1 MKKSRNSRLNGSI
14 KDKLIFLL
22 IGIIVIPIVTLALI
36 TYSNAKHV
44 LESEFKKNSMQM
56 AEKLSS
62 IIETYIT
69 ENENNINMLSNNL
82 NIKNVLNN
90 KPEELVYTYNAL
102 QSYQE
107 VHPDSMA
114 VYIATHDKK
123 LFVYPKVDLPKGF
136 DPTARPWYQETM
148 KAGKMTWTEPYL
160 DEASGKLTVTV
171 AKPAKNSKG
180 ELIGVVGADI
190 SLDVLSELVS
200 ETRLG
205 KEGNFFIANN
215 TGNIL
220 AHTDKEFNNKE
231 IPVKDILDAVISKK
245 SDTID
250 YSYNGKNSF
259 AVITT
264 NNKTGWS
271 IVGEM
276 NYSEIQE
283 SLSVIFK
290 VISIAGIVIIILAA
304 MLGMVFSKPMIISL
318 HKLVEDMKG
327 IGGGDLTIRSAIKCN
342 DEIGILASNLNSMS
356 ENLGELIKDISN
368 VSTEVT
374 SAADS
379 LASMS
384 EESSASTEEITRV
397 IGEVSNITVEQ
408 AKGTDMA
415 LSKIKELSNSI
426 QLVAGAINDSKEIF
440 DEVDSL
446 SERGIE
452 VVQMLTKSTK
462 ENDDAAKKVS
472 KVINEVD
479 IKSDEI
485 GSIIDTIEKISAQ
498 TNLLALNASIEAARA
513 GEAGRGF
520 SVVADEVR
528 KLAEQSK
535 DATSKIRDLV
545 MGIQSGSKNAVNTME
560 FANEIANQ
568 QSNAVVKTEDIF
580 TKITNMVNKLS
591 EEVEKIVKLNYEMTS
606 KKDEIVGVMANIAAS
621 SEQTSASTE
630 EISAST
636 EEQLAISYEVSK
648 TSEELNKLSQK
659 LNEKIESF
667 KV

>member
-1 MKKSRNSRLNGSI
+1 MKKSKNNRLKGSI
-14 KDKLIFLL
+14 KNKLIFLL
-22 IGIIVIPIVTLALI
+22 MGIIVIPIVTLALI

-56 AEKLSS
+56 TEKLSS

-82 NIKNVLNN
+82 NIKDVLNN
-90 KPEELVYTYNAL
+90 KPEELLYTYNTL

-107 VHPDSMA
+107 MHTDSMA

-123 LFVYPKVDLPKGF
+123 LFVYPKVNLPKGF

-205 KEGNFFIANN
+205 KEGHFFIANSK
-215 TGNIL
+215 GNIL

-231 IPVKDILDAVISKK
+231 IPVKDILDAVTSKK

-250 YSYNGKNSF
+250 YSYNGENNF
-259 AVITT
+259 AVFTT

-276 NYSEIQE
+276 SYSEIHE

-290 VISIAGIVIIILAA
+290 VISIAGVVIITLAA
-304 MLGMVFSKPMIISL
+304 MLGMIFSKPMIISL

-327 IGGGDLTIRSAIKCN
+327 IGGGDLTIRSAIKSN

-356 ENLGELIKDISN
+356 ENLGELIKDIN
-368 VSTEVT
+368 NISTEVT
-374 SAADS
+374 SAADN
-379 LASMS
+379 LASMA

-426 QLVAGAINDSKEIF
+426 QLVASAINDSKEIF

-446 SERGIE
+446 NEKGIE
-452 VVQMLTKSTK
+452 VVQTLTQSTK
-462 ENDDAAKKVS
+462 ENNDAAKKVS

-479 IKSDEI
+479 VKSDEI
-485 GSIIDTIEKISAQ
+485 GSIIDTIEKIAAQ

-591 EEVEKIVKLNYEMTS
+591 EEVGKIVKLNYEMTS
-606 KKDEIVGVMANIAAS
+606 KKDEIVGVMGNIAAS

>member
-1 MKKSRNSRLNGSI
+1 M
-14 KDKLIFLL
+14 
-22 IGIIVIPIVTLALI
+22 
-36 TYSNAKHV
+36 
-44 LESEFKKNSMQM
+44 
-56 AEKLSS
+56 
-62 IIETYIT
+62 
-69 ENENNINMLSNNL
+69 
-82 NIKNVLNN
+82 
-90 KPEELVYTYNAL
+90 
-102 QSYQE
+102 
-107 VHPDSMA
+107 
-114 VYIATHDKK
+114 
-123 LFVYPKVDLPKGF
+123 
-136 DPTARPWYQETM
+136 
-148 KAGKMTWTEPYL
+148 
-160 DEASGKLTVTV
+160 
-171 AKPAKNSKG
+171 
-180 ELIGVVGADI
+180 
-190 SLDVLSELVS
+190 
-200 ETRLG
+200 
-205 KEGNFFIANN
+205 
-215 TGNIL
+215 
-220 AHTDKEFNNKE
+220 
-231 IPVKDILDAVISKK
+231 
-245 SDTID
+245 
-250 YSYNGKNSF
+250 
-259 AVITT
+259 
-264 NNKTGWS
+264 
-271 IVGEM
+271 
-276 NYSEIQE
+276 
-283 SLSVIFK
+283 
-290 VISIAGIVIIILAA
+290 
-304 MLGMVFSKPMIISL
+304 
-318 HKLVEDMKG
+318 
-327 IGGGDLTIRSAIKCN
+327 
-342 DEIGILASNLNSMS
+342 
-356 ENLGELIKDISN
+356 
-368 VSTEVT
+368 
-374 SAADS
+374 
-379 LASMS
+379 
-384 EESSASTEEITRV
+384 
-397 IGEVSNITVEQ
+397 
-408 AKGTDMA
+408 
-415 LSKIKELSNSI
+415 SNSI

-591 EEVEKIVKLNYEMTS
+591 GEVEKIVKLNYEMTS

>member
-1 MKKSRNSRLNGSI
+1 MKKLKNNRLKGSI
-14 KDKLIFLL
+14 KNKLIFLL

-82 NIKNVLNN
+82 NIKDVLNN

-114 VYIATHDKK
+114 VYIATHDKR
-123 LFVYPKVDLPKGF
+123 LFVYPKVNLPKGF

-205 KEGNFFIANN
+205 KEGHFFIANN

-220 AHTDKEFNNKE
+220 AHTDKKFNNKE
-231 IPVKDILDAVISKK
+231 IPVKDILDSVRSKK

-250 YSYNGKNSF
+250 YSYNGKNNF
-259 AVITT
+259 AVFTT

-276 NYSEIQE
+276 SYSEIQE

-290 VISIAGIVIIILAA
+290 VISAAGVVIIILAA
-304 MLGMVFSKPMIISL
+304 VLGMFFSKPIIKSL
-318 HKLVEDMKG
+318 NKLVDDMKG
-327 IGGGDLTIRSAIKCN
+327 IGDGNLTIRSDIKSN
-342 DEIGILASNLNSMS
+342 DEIGILALTLNSMS
-356 ENLGELIKDISN
+356 ENLGELMKDIN
-368 VSTEVT
+368 NISTEVT

-379 LASMS
+379 LASMA
-384 EESSASTEEITRV
+384 EESSASTEEITKV
-397 IGEVSNITVEQ
+397 IAEVSNITIDQ

-415 LSKIKELSNSI
+415 LSKIKDLSNSI
-426 QLVAGAINDSKEIF
+426 HLVASAISDSKEIF
-440 DEVDSL
+440 DKVDSL
-446 SERGIE
+446 NEKGIE
-452 VVQMLTKSTK
+452 AVKMLTQSTK
-462 ENDDAAKKVS
+462 ENNDAAKKVS

-485 GSIIDTIEKISAQ
+485 GSIIDTIEKIAAQ

-545 MGIQSGSKNAVNTME
+545 IGIQSGSKNAVNTME
-560 FANEIANQ
+560 FASEIAKQ

-591 EEVEKIVKLNYEMTS
+591 GEVEKIVRLNYEMTS
-606 KKDEIVGVMANIAAS
+606 KKDEIVGVMGNIAAS

>member
-1 MKKSRNSRLNGSI
+1 MKKSKNNRLKGSI
-14 KDKLIFLL
+14 KNKLIFLL

-44 LESEFKKNSMQM
+44 LGSEFKKNSMQM

-62 IIETYIT
+62 TIETYIT

-82 NIKNVLNN
+82 NIRDVLNN
-90 KPEELVYTYNAL
+90 KPEELLYTYNAL

-107 VHPDSMA
+107 VHTDSMA
-114 VYIATHDKK
+114 VYIATHDKR
-123 LFVYPKVDLPKGF
+123 LFVYPKVNLPKGF
-136 DPTARPWYQETM
+136 DPTARLWYQQAM
-148 KAGKMTWTEPYL
+148 KAGKMTWTEPYV

-171 AKPAKNSKG
+171 AKPVRNSKG

-190 SLDVLSELVS
+190 SLDVLSKLVS

-205 KEGNFFIANN
+205 KEGHFFIANSK
-215 TGNIL
+215 GNIL
-220 AHTDKEFNNKE
+220 AHTDKVFNNKE
-231 IPVKDILDAVISKK
+231 IPVKDILDAVTSKK
-245 SDTID
+245 SDTIE
-250 YSYNGKNSF
+250 YSYNGENNF
-259 AVITT
+259 AVFTT

-276 NYSEIQE
+276 SYSEIHE

-290 VISIAGIVIIILAA
+290 VISIAGVIIIIIAA
-304 MLGMVFSKPMIISL
+304 MLGMIFSKPMIISL
-318 HKLVEDMKG
+318 HKLVKDMKG
-327 IGGGDLTIRSAIKCN
+327 IGGGDLTIRSDIKSN
-342 DEIGILASNLNSMS
+342 DEIGILGSTLNSMS
-356 ENLGELIKDISN
+356 ENLGELIKDIN
-368 VSTEVT
+368 NISTEVT

-379 LASMS
+379 LASMA

-397 IGEVSNITVEQ
+397 IGEVSNITVNQ

-415 LSKIKELSNSI
+415 LSKIKDLSNSI
-426 QLVAGAINDSKEIF
+426 QLVASAINDSKEIF

-446 SERGIE
+446 NEKGIE
-452 VVQMLTKSTK
+452 VVQMLTQSTK
-462 ENDDAAKKVS
+462 ENNDAAQKVS

-485 GSIIDTIEKISAQ
+485 GSIIDTIEKIAAQ

-560 FANEIANQ
+560 FASEIASQ

-580 TKITNMVNKLS
+580 IKITNMVSKLS
-591 EEVEKIVKLNYEMTS
+591 GEVEKIVKLNYEMTS
-606 KKDEIVGVMANIAAS
+606 KKDEIVGVMGNIAAS